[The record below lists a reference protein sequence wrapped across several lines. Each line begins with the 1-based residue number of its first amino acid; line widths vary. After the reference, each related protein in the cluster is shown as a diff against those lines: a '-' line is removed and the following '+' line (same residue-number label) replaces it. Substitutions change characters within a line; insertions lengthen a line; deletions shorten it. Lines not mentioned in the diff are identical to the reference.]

1 MSLATHFEQPAR
13 KLSVVWIV
21 RFVLCLLSGLA
32 IVAIKLGFSS
42 YFIFVALLPFIHA
55 LCSETRPMRLPL
67 LFMTFQIPVV
77 YTVFQGIS
85 DLDSLTRLDIAL
97 LYLVAVLEYGC
108 LGLLAAVVKKRLA
121 ITPFLLLLP
130 IVWGAFETVFGSFY
144 LLKNFASPFLLGY
157 WTVGTPFALVGRL
170 SGVIGV
176 SIFVVAV
183 NVFLYLVFF
192 KRRFI
197 AGGVLLIF
205 LSVAF
210 FSSAQFKP
218 SFNKEIRVGFIQA
231 GYTHAQ
237 RYEAFSDE
245 QVRKEHFETYT
256 SLTQNALKEGADL
269 IIWPEVAVP
278 GKMYYKIDEPLLQ
291 NALQGAKAAIVGSVY
306 QKVFDTYNAAL
317 LFNNGELQG
326 TYFKR
331 ALVPKGETS
340 WLTSGSTTGYLNV
353 DGAKIGILV
362 CMDQLYPELARETVR
377 NGAETLVVLVHA
389 DTNAGIP
396 MHHRVAQFRA
406 IETGRYVTFAS
417 ELGMSAVVSPDGS
430 INMQTL
436 WQSPIA
442 LLASLSFIDSSSRT
456 PFLRWGNWMGNVSLL
471 CTIAFLVTRLTVRKG
486 YWRDL

>member
-13 KLSVVWIV
+13 KFSVVWIG
-21 RFVLCLLSGLA
+21 RFALCLLSGLA
-32 IVAIKLGFSS
+32 IVFIKSGFSS
-42 YFIFVALLPFIHA
+42 YLIFVALLPLIHA
-55 LCSETRPMRLPL
+55 LYSETRPMRLPL
-67 LFMTFQIPVV
+67 LFMIFQIPVV

-97 LYLVAVLEYGC
+97 LYVIAVLEYGC
-108 LGLLAAVVKKRLA
+108 LGFLAGVVKKWVGV
-121 ITPFLLLLP
+121 TSFLLLLP

-176 SIFVVAV
+176 SMFVVAV

-192 KRRFI
+192 KRKFI

-205 LSVAF
+205 LSAAF
-210 FSSAQFKP
+210 FSSVQFKP
-218 SFNKEIRVGFIQA
+218 SFDKEIRVGFIQA

-245 QVRKEHFETYT
+245 QVRKEHFATYR

-278 GKMYYKIDEPLLQ
+278 GTMYYKIDEPLLQ
-291 NALQGAKAAIVGSVY
+291 NALQGAKVAIVGSVY

-317 LFNNGELQG
+317 LFSDGELQN

-340 WLTSGSTTGYLNV
+340 WLTSGNTTGYLNV
-353 DGAKIGILV
+353 NGSKIGILV

-377 NGAETLVVLVHA
+377 GGADALVILVHA
-389 DTNAGIP
+389 DTSAGIP

-406 IETGRYVTFAS
+406 IETGKYVAYSS
-417 ELGMSAVVSPDGS
+417 EMGMSATMSPQGNVAAISPWRTPQISLVDFDLKGGV
-430 INMQTL
+430 QTL
-436 WQSPIA
+436 YVA
-442 LLASLSFIDSSSRT
+442 
-456 PFLRWGNWMGNVSLL
+456 WGNWFGYL
-471 CTIAFLVTRLTVRKG
+471 CLGCLILGGVFVGWSKLISTPRS
-486 YWRDL
+486 